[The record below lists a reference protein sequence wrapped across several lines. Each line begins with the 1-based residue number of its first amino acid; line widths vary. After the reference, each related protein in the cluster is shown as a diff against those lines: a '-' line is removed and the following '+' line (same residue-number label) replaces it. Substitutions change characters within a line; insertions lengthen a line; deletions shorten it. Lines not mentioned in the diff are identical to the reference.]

1 MLTLK
6 KLTTDLMGETIIKD
20 FDFSLNRGEVAC
32 LYGPSGCG
40 KTTILRLI
48 AGIIDAESGTI
59 DNRFSRTT
67 YLFQEHRLLPWRTAW
82 ENIALV
88 RKDGDSD
95 SAKGQIAKLLSQLE
109 LDQDD
114 WHKYPHELSGGM
126 RQRVALGR
134 ALITEPQLLLMDE
147 PFSALDFELKQAL
160 QGLIL
165 NRVHEHQMSIILVTH
180 DRYEALRLATKIYLL
195 ADKKPTKCQRVIAVS
210 TPHNQRDAHFL
221 ENHLNPD
228 FWQVHN
234 DQT

>member
-6 KLTTDLMGETIIKD
+6 KLTADLMGETIIED
-20 FDFSLNRGEVAC
+20 FDFSLNEGEVAC

-48 AGIIDAESGTI
+48 AGIIDEESGTI
-59 DNRFSRTT
+59 DNQFARTT

-88 RKDGDSD
+88 RKDTEQADIQ
-95 SAKGQIAKLLSQLE
+95 AKIRTLLSQLD
-109 LDQDD
+109 LDEDD

-147 PFSALDFELKQAL
+147 PFSALDFELKQSL
-160 QGLIL
+160 QNLIL
-165 NRVHEHQMSIILVTH
+165 SHVAERKMSIILVTH
-180 DRYEALRLATKIYLL
+180 DRYEALRLATQIHIL
-195 ADKKPTKCQRVIAVS
+195 ADKKPTQCQRIIELD
-210 TPHNQRDAHFL
+210 TPHRQRGATFI
-221 ENHLNPD
+221 ETHLSPE
-228 FWQVHN
+228 FWQVDN
-234 DQT
+234 DK